1 MAVEVGIDLGTTNS
15 VCAIMNED
23 GKVEIVEFD
32 YERILPSSLYDDGN
46 KKIVGRKAKQRGMMH
61 PENYISSSKRHM
73 EEENYY
79 FSQCQGKYT
88 PEDVAKEIL
97 EKIYNQVQKQTGAG
111 EINAVV
117 TIPANYRNYAI
128 GATKKAGI
136 RAGFNKVKTLKEP
149 ISSVIAYGIEKNADG
164 IYMVID
170 LGGGTDDLSVVKVEG
185 NEYKTIYTGGNPRL
199 GGDDFTEVIEKMI
212 EDEIFEDNQID
223 FSVESITGNAMLE
236 SVFSTNEEYLKLKS
250 RIISK
255 AEEAKKD
262 LSVQQ
267 ETTVDI
273 PVLYK
278 KAGEPVSFQ
287 MVIERAEFESKA
299 RQLFTKFKDC
309 IEDALDS
316 IKNEENINKE
326 DIKNVVFAGGSMNL
340 PKAKEI
346 VSEIFQQEPLD
357 RDLDTIVA
365 TGAAVYAKGMTE
377 DNSPVYVSHKLNYNI
392 GIGTHSGE
400 LSPIIPQGTVFP
412 PKVTMS
418 RRYISVEDNQERITF
433 PVIEGNE
440 LSNYEDP
447 KNKEIYNF
455 EISGFR
461 PQPAGEAKA
470 DITFTLTEEGMLII
484 HGEDIEHIAEPYDNS
499 IDWNSLRKK

>member
-15 VCAIMNED
+15 VCAIMKED

-32 YERILPSSLYDDGN
+32 HERILPSSLYDDG
-46 KKIVGRKAKQRGMMH
+46 KIIVGRRAKQRGIMH

-79 FSQCQGKYT
+79 FRQCQGKYT

-97 EKIYNQVQKQTGAG
+97 EKIYNQVQKQTGAS
-111 EINAVV
+111 EINAVI

-149 ISSVIAYGIEKNADG
+149 ISSVIAYGIEKDADG

-170 LGGGTDDLSVVKVEG
+170 LGGGTDDLSVVRVEG
-185 NEYKTIYTGGNPRL
+185 NEYRTVYTGGDPRL

-212 EDEIFEDNQID
+212 EDEILENNQMD

-236 SVFSTNEEYLKLKS
+236 SVFSTNEEYLKSKS
-250 RIISK
+250 RIKSK
-255 AEEAKKD
+255 AEEAKRD
-262 LSVQQ
+262 LSVQR

-273 PVLYK
+273 PSLYK
-278 KAGEPVSFQ
+278 RAGEPLSFQ
-287 MVIERAEFESKA
+287 MVIKREEFERRAKN
-299 RQLFTKFKDC
+299 LFNKFTDC
-309 IEDALDS
+309 IEDALAS
-316 IKNEENINKE
+316 IKNEEDINKE
-326 DIKNVVFAGGSMNL
+326 DITNVVFAGGSMNL
-340 PKAKEI
+340 PRAKEI

-365 TGAAVYAKGMTE
+365 TGAAVYSKGMTE
-377 DNSPVYVSHKLNYNI
+377 DNSPVDVSHKLNYNI
-392 GIGTHSGE
+392 GIGVFSGE
-400 LSPIIPQGTVFP
+400 LDPIIPRGTEFP
-412 PKVTMS
+412 MKES
-418 RRYISVEDNQERITF
+418 ISKTYENAVDNQTTISFRI
-433 PVIEGNE
+433 IEGNE
-440 LSNYEDP
+440 LSNYLDS
-447 KNKEIYNF
+447 KNKEIYSF
-455 EISGFR
+455 DMIGFR
-461 PQPAGEAKA
+461 ERPKGETKVFL
-470 DITFTLTEEGMLII
+470 TFTLTEEGMLVI
-484 HGEDIEHIAEPYDNS
+484 HAEDKEHIAESYDNS

>member
-15 VCAIMNED
+15 VCAIMKED

-32 YERILPSSLYDDGN
+32 HERILPSSLYDDG
-46 KKIVGRKAKQRGMMH
+46 KIIVGRRAKQRGMMH

-79 FSQCQGKYT
+79 FRQCQGKYT

-97 EKIYNQVQKQTGAG
+97 EKIYNQVQKQTGAS
-111 EINAVV
+111 EINAVI

-149 ISSVIAYGIEKNADG
+149 ISSVIAYGIEKDADG

-170 LGGGTDDLSVVKVEG
+170 LGGGTDDLSVVRVEG
-185 NEYKTIYTGGNPRL
+185 NEYRTVYTGGDPRL

-212 EDEIFEDNQID
+212 EDEILENNQMD

-236 SVFSTNEEYLKLKS
+236 SVFSTNEEYLKSKS
-250 RIISK
+250 RIKSK
-255 AEEAKKD
+255 AEEAKRD
-262 LSVQQ
+262 LSVQR

-273 PVLYK
+273 PSLYK
-278 KAGEPVSFQ
+278 RAGEPVSFQ
-287 MVIERAEFESKA
+287 MVIKREEFERRA
-299 RQLFTKFKDC
+299 RNLFNKFTDC
-309 IEDALDS
+309 IEDALAS
-316 IKNEENINKE
+316 IKNEEDINKE
-326 DIKNVVFAGGSMNL
+326 DITNVVFAGGSMNL
-340 PKAKEI
+340 PRAKEI

-365 TGAAVYAKGMTE
+365 TGAAVYSKGMTE
-377 DNSPVYVSHKLNYNI
+377 DNSPVVVSHKLNYNI
-392 GIGTHSGE
+392 GVNVVSGE
-400 LSPIIPQGTVFP
+400 LSPIIPRGTELP
-412 PKVTMS
+412 MKESVTE
-418 RRYISVEDNQERITF
+418 RYITVNDDQIAISFAV
-433 PVIEGNE
+433 VEGNV
-440 LSNYEDP
+440 LSNYKDP
-447 KNKEIYNF
+447 ENKVIYNF
-455 EISGFR
+455 TISGLR
-461 PQPAGEAKA
+461 PQPAGQAKV
-470 DITFTLTEEGMLII
+470 DITFTLTEEGMLVI
-484 HGEDIEHIAEPYDNS
+484 HAEDIEHIAESYDNS